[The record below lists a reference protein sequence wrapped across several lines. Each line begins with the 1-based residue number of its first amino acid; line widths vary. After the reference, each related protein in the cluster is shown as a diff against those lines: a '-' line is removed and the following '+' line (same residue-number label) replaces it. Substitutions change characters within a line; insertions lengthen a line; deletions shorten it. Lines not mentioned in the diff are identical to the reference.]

1 MWPGQKV
8 SDQGPGKT
16 NYGVAVLISLKEVP
30 FRHHTLVPAVLPL
43 SEAFLELTLGNS
55 QQLCCYISLYLLHAV
70 KPIPLKKF
78 SPLGIKKI
86 HMGPCPLNRGLWH
99 LWDLCLAKK
108 FWTMWDK
115 WAEQCHGA
123 AAKLASTMQ
132 VACTAPHHTAN
143 GELRHSTP

>member
-86 HMGPCPLNRGLWH
+86 HMGPCPVNRGVVALVGSMFSQEVLDSVGQVGRAVSWCSCQTCFH
-99 LWDLCLAKK
+99 DAGCL
-108 FWTMWDK
+108 
-115 WAEQCHGA
+115 H
-123 AAKLASTMQ
+123 
-132 VACTAPHHTAN
+132 CTTS
-143 GELRHSTP
+143 HSQWRT